1 MAALNKALI
10 VVDMQK
16 DLCGDERRKD
26 KVARALPSLMKAT
39 DLFAAT
45 GNLVTYSWFSLPPD
59 DEQFER
65 FGDTYCVEGTDGAE
79 IIPELYPLRGPAFK
93 KKKHSVFFET
103 ELDQMLRD
111 RNVDELYFAGLQTQI
126 CIMTS
131 MADASF
137 RGYRAVAVRDCVIS
151 SRDEVR
157 EQALSWIAKYVG
169 DVQSLTDVARSLA
182 DAR

>member
-1 MAALNKALI
+1 VESLNKALI

-16 DLCGDERRKD
+16 DLCWNERRKD
-26 KVARALPSLMKAT
+26 KVAKVLPILIEAIE
-39 DLFAAT
+39 LFSST

-59 DEQFER
+59 DEQFQR
-65 FGDTYCVEGTDGAE
+65 FGDTYCIEGTDGAE

-93 KKKHSVFFET
+93 KKKHSVFFDT
-103 ELDQMLRD
+103 ELDQMLRAE
-111 RNVDELYFAGLQTQI
+111 NVDELYFTGLQTQI

-137 RGYRAVAVRDCVIS
+137 RGYRAVAVRECVIS

-169 DVQSLTDVARSLA
+169 DVLPLADVARLLS
-182 DAR
+182 DEK